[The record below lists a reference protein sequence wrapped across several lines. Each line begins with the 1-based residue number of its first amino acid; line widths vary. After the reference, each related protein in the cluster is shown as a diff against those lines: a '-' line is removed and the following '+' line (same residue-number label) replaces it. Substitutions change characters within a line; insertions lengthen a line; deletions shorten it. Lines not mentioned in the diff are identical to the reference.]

1 MAKPRLING
10 LPHDLVQSFFST
22 LRYWEKGY
30 MSDWVVNAAQGLKI
44 HKIRID
50 IINKTIDPK
59 DIEIKPIIFNIN
71 ELDKIIDKALINA
84 GLTRNFIKQAYFDID
99 IFDDRYLKCQ
109 TIIIAENGKKYQ
121 AKDYIEKSFE
131 IFKAVKLNGFDR
143 FCNLTEKK
151 YFRIRFILFGR
162 LINRKLKYTKR
173 LENMMQ

>member
-30 MSDWVVNAAQGLKI
+30 MSDWIVNAAQELKI
-44 HKIRID
+44 NKIRID

-71 ELDKIIDKALINA
+71 ELDKIIDKAITNA

-99 IFDDRYLKCQ
+99 IFNDRYLKCQ
-109 TIIIAENGKKYQ
+109 TIIIAENEKKYQ

-131 IFKAVKLNGFDR
+131 IFKVVKLTEFDR
-143 FCNLTEKK
+143 FRNWIEKK
-151 YFRIRFILFGR
+151 YFRIRFIFLTSV
-162 LINRKLKYTKR
+162 INRKFKYTKR
-173 LENMMQ
+173 LKI